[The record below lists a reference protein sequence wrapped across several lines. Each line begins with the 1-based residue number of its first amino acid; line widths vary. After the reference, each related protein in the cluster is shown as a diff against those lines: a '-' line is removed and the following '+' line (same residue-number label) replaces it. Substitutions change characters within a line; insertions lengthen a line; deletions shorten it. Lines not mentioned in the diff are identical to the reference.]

1 MGAVESQ
8 PAGGSLFADFDG
20 NGITDGHD
28 FLRQQ
33 RNIGAVAVATFADG
47 DATGEGD
54 INEFDRQV
62 WEARFG
68 ENTLPSNSPS
78 VLQVR
83 RLKSADLAFVD
94 FAGASNPTRANSTPP
109 LRGPLVDFSTEDELA
124 LFPRSIGGRN
134 ERRELSAILKSG
146 PELEDVEPVDQWF
159 SRLGDGLSSDAV
171 AD

>member
-1 MGAVESQ
+1 VQRIQRHKASLQIQALKEL
-8 PAGGSLFADFDG
+8 AGHWDL
-20 NGITDGHD
+20 
-28 FLRQQ
+28 
-33 RNIGAVAVATFADG
+33 
-47 DATGEGD
+47 
-54 INEFDRQV
+54 
-62 WEARFG
+62 
-68 ENTLPSNSPS
+68 NSPS
-78 VLQVR
+78 VLQGR